1 VSRPAAVVLG
11 CHWLDRRSELA
22 FVTRSIAGA
31 ASRCGEVAV
40 LVPGVPGRREAD
52 GAFDLQAI
60 GQPGAL
66 RWPAGGPMAPIVIV
80 DDLTS
85 EVTTLL
91 ADARPTSVHFLSGTA
106 PPARPTWRHLAVV
119 GGASVGV
126 HVPVNRLAE
135 RDRHHGFGFTDYLLV
150 LGDRPGEQ
158 AEPPPAAAWLS
169 GAFPDADVVV
179 IEDAVASAWKGRALR
194 GRVSVDT
201 RMDLW
206 RLLAHANVCVDL
218 APGGLIARA
227 CVEAMRFGT
236 PVIVP
241 AGSGPAVTHA
251 RATDSAAFGDEAELL
266 EAVGALRDATRRAEA
281 SDAAR
286 RYADE
291 RYGDPHA
298 LVRRLEGL
306 LSERSPNP
314 GGATGDSVG

>member
-1 VSRPAAVVLG
+1 MSRPAAVVLG

-31 ASRCGEVAV
+31 ASRCGDVAV
-40 LVPGVPGRREAD
+40 LVPGVPGSREAD

-66 RWPAGGPMAPIVIV
+66 RWPDGGPTESVVIV
-80 DDLTS
+80 DELTD

-91 ADARPTSVHFLSGTA
+91 ADARPSAVHFLAGAASSAA
-106 PPARPTWRHLAVV
+106 PAWRQLAVV
-119 GGASVGV
+119 GGEAVGV
-126 HVPVNRLAE
+126 HVPVNRMAE

-150 LGDRPGEQ
+150 LGDRTGEQ

-179 IEDAVASAWKGRALR
+179 LEDAVASAWKGRALR
-194 GRVSVDT
+194 GRVPVDT

-218 APGGLIARA
+218 APGRLIARA

-236 PVIVP
+236 PIIVP
-241 AGSGPAVTHA
+241 AGSGPAVAHVV
-251 RATDSAAFGDEAELL
+251 ATGSVAFRDEAELL
-266 EAVGALRDATRRAEA
+266 DSVGALRDAKGRAVA

-286 RYADE
+286 RYAEE
-291 RYGDPHA
+291 RYGDPQA
-298 LVRRLEGL
+298 LVRRLEAL
-306 LSERSPNP
+306 LDGRSPNP
-314 GGATGDSVG
+314 GAPPVIH

>member
-1 VSRPAAVVLG
+1 M
-11 CHWLDRRSELA
+11 
-22 FVTRSIAGA
+22 
-31 ASRCGEVAV
+31 
-40 LVPGVPGRREAD
+40 PGVPGRREAD

-66 RWPAGGPMAPIVIV
+66 RWPAGGPTETIVIV

-91 ADARPTSVHFLSGTA
+91 ADARPSAVHFLSGHG
-106 PPARPTWRHLAVV
+106 ARRRDRRGSQLAVV
-119 GGASVGV
+119 GGESVGV
-126 HVPVNRLAE
+126 HVPVNRMAE

-150 LGDRPGEQ
+150 LGDRTGEQ

-169 GAFPDADVVV
+169 GAFPEADVVV
-179 IEDAVASAWKGRALR
+179 LEDAVASAWKGRALR

-236 PVIVP
+236 PIIVP

-251 RATDSAAFGDEAELL
+251 VATGSAAFRDEAELL
-266 EAVGALRDATRRAEA
+266 EGVGALRDATRRAVA

-314 GGATGDSVG
+314 GGATGDSLG

>member
-1 VSRPAAVVLG
+1 MSRPAAVVLG
-11 CHWLDRRSELA
+11 CHWLDRQSELA

-40 LVPGVPGRREAD
+40 LVPGVAGRREAD

-60 GQPGAL
+60 GPPGAL
-66 RWPAGGPMAPIVIV
+66 QWPGGGPVETTVIV

-91 ADARPTSVHFLSGTA
+91 ADARPSAVHFLSGTEPLA
-106 PPARPTWRHLAVV
+106 SSTWQHLAVV
-119 GGASVGV
+119 GGASTVGV
-126 HVPVNRLAE
+126 HVPVNRMAE

-150 LGDRPGEQ
+150 LGDRTGEQ

-169 GAFPDADVVV
+169 AAFPDADVVV
-179 IEDAVASAWKGRALR
+179 LEDAVASAWKGRALR
-194 GRVSVDT
+194 GKVSVDT

-218 APGGLIARA
+218 APGRLIARA

-236 PVIVP
+236 PIIVP

-251 RATDSAAFGDEAELL
+251 VATGSVAFRDEAELL
-266 EAVGALRDATRRAEA
+266 ETVDALQDSTYRVGA

-298 LVRRLEGL
+298 LVRRLGAL
-306 LSERSPNP
+306 LPERSPEPP
-314 GGATGDSVG
+314 GRHG